1 MEGKTMEINEKAKD
15 TTENTENQFCDETIR
30 WLAGHLGADASGIE
44 AIFNE
49 SNARLFLFIWPV
61 FEKEVFDRSV
71 KLGKIESK
79 TSDYLV
85 SLDISELEDI
95 TKRFYRRYFNC
106 SYYYNNLINPD
117 EKKYNKIIDG
127 ILRKG
132 YNAIEPHEK
141 LYFLFFVTYR
151 YRNNIFHGNK
161 DILNWDNNE
170 EQIRDCI
177 TFMIK
182 IIETN
187 NLIKNSKTP
196 Q

>member
-1 MEGKTMEINEKAKD
+1 METTENNKD
-15 TTENTENQFCDETIR
+15 MTENTENQFCVETIR
-30 WLAGHLGADASGIE
+30 WLAEHLGADASGIE

-49 SNARLFLFIWPV
+49 SNAKLFMFIWPV
-61 FEKEVFDRSV
+61 FEKEVFDRDV

-85 SLDISELEDI
+85 YLDISELEDI
-95 TKRFYRRYFNC
+95 SKRFYRRYFNC
-106 SYYYNNLINPD
+106 SYYYTNLINPD

-132 YNAIEPHEK
+132 YNDIEPHEK
-141 LYFLFFVTYR
+141 LYFLFFVAYR

-187 NLIKNSKTP
+187 TLIKKQKASH
-196 Q
+196 